1 MLQLT
6 AFEWAILDL
15 SALEWVILAMPVRGG
30 HAREW
35 VACPW

>member
-35 VACPW
+35 RACLW

>member
-6 AFEWAILDL
+6 AFEWVILEL

-35 VACPW
+35 WACPW